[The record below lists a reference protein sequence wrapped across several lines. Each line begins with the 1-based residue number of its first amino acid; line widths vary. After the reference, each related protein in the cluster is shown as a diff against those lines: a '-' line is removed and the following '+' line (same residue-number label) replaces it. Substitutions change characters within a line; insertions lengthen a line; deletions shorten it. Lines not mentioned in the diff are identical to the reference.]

1 MLNIKEIEFIQKN
14 AGADTNKL
22 LLGAS
27 KYQGINVKL
36 CVNCIEARKKLAS
49 KLPQWHSNTSL
60 VYPFPLSAEQCS
72 SQLTAEY
79 KKELMARLLQK
90 EDSDFHPDNLPSGK
104 PAADKS
110 IIAADLTGGMGV
122 DTFYLSQLA
131 DEFHYF
137 ERYEELCRATE
148 YNFGELG
155 VKNVLFH
162 NCEIDSQNFAE
173 TFTKILATSDIEI
186 KNTGKTDVIYK
197 TYHNK
202 PLDFIFIDPARRS
215 KTDKATKVISLQD
228 YEPNLLELKEILFKY
243 TKYILVKVS
252 PMADIKL
259 NLELLPETSAIHV
272 VSVDN
277 ECKELLFLLE
287 SLQPGEQTQREN
299 NPAINNNQEEIASIK
314 YLHNIPI
321 TAVNISS
328 KRKQPTADISSS
340 GRESIENSKQEKSSL
355 QKYCFT
361 FQEEEDASAIYTSTP
376 LQYLYEPN
384 KSLLKA
390 GAFKSLS
397 GRYNIEKLA
406 PSTHLYTSNELIA
419 DFPGKIFK
427 IESVIDFNKKAIK
440 NLAKEYPFAD
450 ISARNFPLNTNEFK
464 KLSGIKD
471 GGDNHIFAVTLT
483 DSSRKII
490 ITSVM

>member
-1 MLNIKEIEFIQKN
+1 MLTQKEIEFIQQN
-14 AGADTNKL
+14 ATADTNRL

-27 KYQGINVKL
+27 KFTDIDVKL
-36 CVNCIEARKKLAS
+36 CVNCIEARKKLAG
-49 KLPQWHSNTSL
+49 KLPLWYANHEL
-60 VYPFPLSAEQCS
+60 AYPFPLSAEQCS
-72 SQLTAEY
+72 SQQTAEY
-79 KKELMARLLQK
+79 KKELIAQLLQK
-90 EDSDFHPDNLPSGK
+90 TK
-104 PAADKS
+104 K
-110 IIAADLTGGMGV
+110 AADLTGGMGV
-122 DTFYLSQLA
+122 DSFYLSQLA

-137 ERYEELCRATE
+137 ERNEELCHATE
-148 YNFGELG
+148 YNFGKLG
-155 VKNVLFH
+155 AQNVMFH
-162 NCEIDSQNFAE
+162 NYEINPQNITE
-173 TFTKILATSDIEI
+173 ILE
-186 KNTGKTDVIYK
+186 N
-197 TYHNK
+197 

-228 YEPNLLELKEILFKY
+228 YEPNILELKQILFNY

-287 SLQPGEQTQREN
+287 SPQQGEQTHREN
-299 NPAINNNQEEIASIK
+299 KSAINNNQEEIASIK

-340 GRESIENSKQEKSSL
+340 ERESTKNSQQEKSSL

-361 FQEEEDASAIYTSTP
+361 FQEEEQAEAVFTSTVQ
-376 LQYLYEPN
+376 QYLYEPN

-397 GRYNIEKLA
+397 GRYKVEKLA
-406 PSTHLYTSNELIA
+406 PSTHLYTSKELAA

-427 IESVIDFNKKAIK
+427 VEQVVDFNKKTIK
-440 NLAKEYPFAD
+440 NLAKEYPHAD
-450 ISARNFPLNTNEFK
+450 LSARNFPLNTNELK

-471 GGDNHIFAVTLT
+471 GGNHHIFAVTLT
-483 DSSRKII
+483 DGSRKII
-490 ITSVM
+490 ITSIS

>member
-1 MLNIKEIEFIQKN
+1 MITQKEIEFIQQN
-14 AGADTNKL
+14 ATADTNRL

-27 KYQGINVKL
+27 KFADIDVKL

-49 KLPQWHSNTSL
+49 KLPSWYANHEL
-60 VYPFPLSAEQCS
+60 AYPFPLSAEQCS
-72 SQLTAEY
+72 SQQTAEY
-79 KKELMARLLQK
+79 KKELIAQLLQK
-90 EDSDFHPDNLPSGK
+90 TK
-104 PAADKS
+104 K
-110 IIAADLTGGMGV
+110 AADLTGGMGV
-122 DTFYLSQLA
+122 DSFYLSQLA

-137 ERYEELCRATE
+137 ERNEELCHATE
-148 YNFGELG
+148 YNFGKLG
-155 VKNVLFH
+155 AQNVMFH
-162 NCEIDSQNFAE
+162 NYEINPQNITE
-173 TFTKILATSDIEI
+173 ILE
-186 KNTGKTDVIYK
+186 
-197 TYHNK
+197 K

-228 YEPNLLELKEILFKY
+228 YEPNILELKQILFNY

-287 SLQPGEQTQREN
+287 APKPKVQKPN
-299 NPAINNNQEEIASIK
+299 ASK
-314 YLHNIPI
+314 QNITI
-321 TAVNISS
+321 TTVNIST
-328 KRKQPTADISSS
+328 KKNKISVV
-340 GRESIENSKQEKSSL
+340 ESQNNENT

-361 FQEEEDASAIYTSTP
+361 FQEEEQAEAVFTSTVQ
-376 LQYLYEPN
+376 QYLYEPN

-397 GRYNIEKLA
+397 GRYKVEKLA
-406 PSTHLYTSNELIA
+406 PSTHLYTSKELVT

-427 IESVIDFNKKAIK
+427 VDQVVDFNKKTIK
-440 NLAKEYPFAD
+440 NLAKEYPHAD
-450 ISARNFPLNTNEFK
+450 LSARNFPLNTNELK

-471 GGDNHIFAVTLT
+471 GGNHHIFAVTLT
-483 DSSRKII
+483 DGSRKII
-490 ITSVM
+490 ITSIS

>member
-1 MLNIKEIEFIQKN
+1 MLTQNEIEFIQQN
-14 AGADTNKL
+14 AASDTNRL

-27 KYQGINVKL
+27 KFEGINVNL
-36 CVNCIEARKKLAS
+36 CVNCIEARKKLAG
-49 KLPQWHSNTSL
+49 KLPLWHDNTEL
-60 VYPFPLSAEQCS
+60 AYPFPLSAEQCS
-72 SQLTAEY
+72 SQHTAEY
-79 KKELMARLLQK
+79 KKELIAQILQK
-90 EDSDFHPDNLPSGK
+90 DISNLHPDS
-104 PAADKS
+104 AVT
-110 IIAADLTGGMGV
+110 AADLTGGMGV
-122 DTFYLSQLA
+122 DSFYLSQLS

-137 ERYEELCRATE
+137 ERNEELCRATE
-148 YNFGELG
+148 YNFGKLG
-155 VKNVLFH
+155 AHNVMFH
-162 NCEIDSQNFAE
+162 NCEINPQNIAE
-173 TFTKILATSDIEI
+173 ILENIAQHITHSDNI
-186 KNTGKTDVIYK
+186 NTAEKYCEERQS
-197 TYHNK
+197 K

-228 YEPNLLELKEILFKY
+228 YEPNILELKQILFNY

-287 SLQPGEQTQREN
+287 SPQPGEQTQREN
-299 NPAINNNQEEIASIK
+299 KPAINNNQEEITSIK

-340 GRESIENSKQEKSSL
+340 GRESIENSQQEKNSL

-361 FQEEEDASAIYTSTP
+361 FQEEEQAQAVFTSNVH
-376 LQYLYEPN
+376 QYLYEPN

-397 GRYNIEKLA
+397 GRYKVEKLA
-406 PSTHLYTSNELIA
+406 PSTHLYTSKELIT
-419 DFPGKIFK
+419 DFPGKVFK
-427 IESVIDFNKKAIK
+427 VEQVVDFNKKAIK
-440 NLAKEYPFAD
+440 NLAKEYPHAD
-450 ISARNFPLNTNEFK
+450 LSARNFPLNTNELK

-471 GGDNHIFAVTLT
+471 GGKHHIFAVTLT
-483 DSSRKII
+483 DGSRKII
-490 ITSVM
+490 VTSIS